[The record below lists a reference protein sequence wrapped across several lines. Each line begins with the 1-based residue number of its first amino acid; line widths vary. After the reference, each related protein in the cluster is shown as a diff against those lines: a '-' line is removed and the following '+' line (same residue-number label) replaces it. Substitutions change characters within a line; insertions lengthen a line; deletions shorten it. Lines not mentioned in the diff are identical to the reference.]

1 MIRYNHLGEIIVELS
16 TIIEPPE
23 RLGVAE
29 AAERYRYVNN
39 PGSYIGPWKNSTVP
53 MMVEPM
59 NTFSSYE
66 YTGMIFVGPAQSGKP
81 IWVGTPVA
89 TPSGWKTLGEIA
101 VGDMVFGEFGQQVR
115 VNAVTHVKLNR
126 RCWKITFDDGT
137 HIISDDEHR
146 WQVNDM
152 WADEVTSG
160 RIKSTS
166 ELADGYKVKTSKGYR
181 YRYSIPVAG
190 ALELPEADLPID
202 PYILGLYLGDGS
214 HSDGALCIGTLDSEA
229 ICESVRARGC
239 QVLGL
244 SYANASKTAHRVV
257 VEGRPGVRLRY
268 LLQKNDLIRNKHIPA
283 IYLRASVEQRKA
295 LLQGLLDTDATVT
308 PNGRIVFTQSR
319 EELFMQVRELVL
331 SLGYKPMCN
340 VDDSTYSYK
349 GEKLKGSPVFE
360 LAFSTYRPRE
370 CFTLKRHIERVENH
384 MRRVKTRPTHTN
396 RRFIRDISPTDS
408 VPVRCISV
416 DSPTH
421 LFLVGDQ
428 MVPTHN
434 TDSLILN
441 PVVYSVKVDPMD
453 MMIVCPTMIAARDFS
468 IRRIDRLHRHS
479 EKVGE
484 MLLPGSDNDNTF
496 DKKYKT
502 GMLLSLS
509 WPTPTELAGK
519 PIGRVVLTDRD
530 RMEDDVGGDG
540 EPFDLAS
547 KRTTTF
553 GSYAM
558 TVAESSPSREVDNLK
573 WIRTTP
579 HEAPPCKGILALYNR
594 GDRRRWY
601 WPCPKCENYFEGNFK
616 MFEWDKTQG
625 MSNLEAAETVRM
637 VCPHCSHKIKF
648 DDRDEMQ
655 RWGVWV
661 KDGQSVDK
669 TGRVYGPKP
678 RTLIASFWL
687 NGVAAAFVTWRRLVA
702 MYLDAHDEYE
712 RTGSEEA
719 LKKFYNNDL
728 GEPYYPKAL
737 NDLGRLPETLKA
749 RAENL
754 PERQVP
760 EGVRFL
766 IGNVDVQK
774 NSFVVQVFG
783 ICPGKPFDVV
793 VIDRFVLRK
802 SQRRDHDGDAEWL
815 RPSAYVE
822 DWHEIRKHVME
833 KTYELGDGSG
843 RRMAIKFTTCDSGG
857 EEGVTTKAYEFYREL
872 RSENRHR
879 RFILTKGDPHP
890 SQPRTRIS
898 YPDASRRDSKSGAR
912 GDVPVLLFNS
922 NLLKDALDG
931 RLDCLS
937 PGQGMFR
944 FPDWLSDDW
953 FSEMCSEIRGP
964 KGWERPRGV
973 RNEAW
978 DLAYYCLG
986 VCASELIRA
995 EHIDWENPPSW
1006 AKPWD
1011 ENDLVS
1017 SAGEKAAF
1025 AEDVESAYD
1034 FGQFGKALA

>member
-66 YTGMIFVGPAQSGKP
+66 YTGMIFVGPAQSGK
-81 IWVGTPVA
+81 
-89 TPSGWKTLGEIA
+89 
-101 VGDMVFGEFGQQVR
+101 
-115 VNAVTHVKLNR
+115 
-126 RCWKITFDDGT
+126 
-137 HIISDDEHR
+137 
-146 WQVNDM
+146 
-152 WADEVTSG
+152 
-160 RIKSTS
+160 
-166 ELADGYKVKTSKGYR
+166 
-181 YRYSIPVAG
+181 
-190 ALELPEADLPID
+190 
-202 PYILGLYLGDGS
+202 
-214 HSDGALCIGTLDSEA
+214 
-229 ICESVRARGC
+229 
-239 QVLGL
+239 
-244 SYANASKTAHRVV
+244 
-257 VEGRPGVRLRY
+257 
-268 LLQKNDLIRNKHIPA
+268 
-283 IYLRASVEQRKA
+283 
-295 LLQGLLDTDATVT
+295 
-308 PNGRIVFTQSR
+308 
-319 EELFMQVRELVL
+319 
-331 SLGYKPMCN
+331 
-340 VDDSTYSYK
+340 
-349 GEKLKGSPVFE
+349 
-360 LAFSTYRPRE
+360 
-370 CFTLKRHIERVENH
+370 
-384 MRRVKTRPTHTN
+384 
-396 RRFIRDISPTDS
+396 
-408 VPVRCISV
+408 
-416 DSPTH
+416 
-421 LFLVGDQ
+421 
-428 MVPTHN
+428 